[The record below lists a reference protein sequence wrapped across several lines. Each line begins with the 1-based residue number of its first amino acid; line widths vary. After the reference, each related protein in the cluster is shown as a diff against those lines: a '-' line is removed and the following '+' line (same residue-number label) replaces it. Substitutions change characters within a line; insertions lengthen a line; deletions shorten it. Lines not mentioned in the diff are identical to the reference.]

1 MDNFK
6 KYYQIILNID
16 NDKIVGLNQITNNLK
31 NQEIKYKELKNQD
44 INNNSSV
51 SNDYLLTS
59 ENIIKSVNQVREI
72 YINKCIEL
80 LEENYNLQNS
90 VEGNSFLK
98 LILYPLIN
106 I

>member
-31 NQEIKYKELKNQD
+31 IH
-44 INNNSSV
+44 SSV
-51 SNDYLLTS
+51 NSDYLLTN
-59 ENIIKSVNQVREI
+59 EDIIKSVNQVREI
-72 YINKCIEL
+72 YINKCIKL
-80 LEENYNLQNS
+80 LEENYYLQNS

>member
-31 NQEIKYKELKNQD
+31 IH
-44 INNNSSV
+44 SSV
-51 SNDYLLTS
+51 NSDYLLTN
-59 ENIIKSVNQVREI
+59 EDIIKSVNQVREI
-72 YINKCIEL
+72 YINKCIQL

>member
-1 MDNFK
+1 MENFK

-16 NDKIVGLNQITNNLK
+16 NDKIVGLNQQTNNLK
-31 NQEIKYKELKNQD
+31 IQELFE
-44 INNNSSV
+44 NNNILT
-51 SNDYLLTS
+51 NDYLLTND
-59 ENIIKSVNQVREI
+59 NIIKSISQIREI
-72 YINKCIEL
+72 YINKCIGL
-80 LEENYNLQNS
+80 LEDNYNLQNS

>member
-1 MDNFK
+1 MIMDNFK

-16 NDKIVGLNQITNNLK
+16 NDKIVGLNQQTNNFK
-31 NQEIKYKELKNQD
+31 IQELLEDNEILT
-44 INNNSSV
+44 
-51 SNDYLLTS
+51 NDYLLTN
-59 ENIIKSVNQVREI
+59 ENIIKSISQIREI

>member
-16 NDKIVGLNQITNNLK
+16 NDKIVGLNQITNNFK
-31 NQEIKYKELKNQD
+31 IH
-44 INNNSSV
+44 SSV
-51 SNDYLLTS
+51 NSDYLLTN
-59 ENIIKSVNQVREI
+59 EDIIKSVNQVREI

>member
-1 MDNFK
+1 MIMDNFK

-16 NDKIVGLNQITNNLK
+16 NDKIVGLNQQITNFK
-31 NQEIKYKELKNQD
+31 IQELLEDNEILT
-44 INNNSSV
+44 
-51 SNDYLLTS
+51 NDYLLKND
-59 ENIIKSVNQVREI
+59 NIIKSISQVREI

>member
-31 NQEIKYKELKNQD
+31 IH
-44 INNNSSV
+44 SSV
-51 SNDYLLTS
+51 NSDYLLTN
-59 ENIIKSVNQVREI
+59 EDIIKSVNQVREI

>member
-16 NDKIVGLNQITNNLK
+16 NDKIIGLNQQTNNLK
-31 NQEIKYKELKNQD
+31 IQELLENND
-44 INNNSSV
+44 ILT
-51 SNDYLLTS
+51 NDYLLTNN
-59 ENIIKSVNQVREI
+59 NIIKLISQVREI

-90 VEGNSFLK
+90 VDGNSFLK

-106 I
+106 L

>member
-16 NDKIVGLNQITNNLK
+16 NDKIIGLNQQTNNLK
-31 NQEIKYKELKNQD
+31 IQELLENND
-44 INNNSSV
+44 ILT
-51 SNDYLLTS
+51 NDYLLTNN
-59 ENIIKSVNQVREI
+59 NIIKSISQVREI

-90 VEGNSFLK
+90 VDGNSFLK

-106 I
+106 L

>member
-31 NQEIKYKELKNQD
+31 IHPSV
-44 INNNSSV
+44 NS
-51 SNDYLLTS
+51 DYLLTN
-59 ENIIKSVNQVREI
+59 EDIIKSVNQVREI

-80 LEENYNLQNS
+80 LEENYYLQNS

>member
-1 MDNFK
+1 MIMDNFK

-16 NDKIVGLNQITNNLK
+16 NDKIIGLNQQTNNLK
-31 NQEIKYKELKNQD
+31 IQELLENND
-44 INNNSSV
+44 ILT
-51 SNDYLLTS
+51 NDYLLTNN
-59 ENIIKSVNQVREI
+59 NIIKLISQVREI

-90 VEGNSFLK
+90 VDGNSFLK

-106 I
+106 L

>member
-16 NDKIVGLNQITNNLK
+16 NDKIVGLTQITNNLK
-31 NQEIKYKELKNQD
+31 IH
-44 INNNSSV
+44 SSV
-51 SNDYLLTS
+51 NSDYLLTN
-59 ENIIKSVNQVREI
+59 EDIIKSVNQVREI
-72 YINKCIEL
+72 YINKCIKL
-80 LEENYNLQNS
+80 LEENYYLQNS

>member
-16 NDKIVGLNQITNNLK
+16 NDKIVGLTQITNNLK
-31 NQEIKYKELKNQD
+31 IH
-44 INNNSSV
+44 SSV
-51 SNDYLLTS
+51 NSDYLLTN
-59 ENIIKSVNQVREI
+59 EDIIKSVNQVREI

>member
-16 NDKIVGLNQITNNLK
+16 NDKIVGLNQITNNFK
-31 NQEIKYKELKNQD
+31 IH
-44 INNNSSV
+44 SSV
-51 SNDYLLTS
+51 NSDYLLTND
-59 ENIIKSVNQVREI
+59 NIIKSVNQIREM

>member
-31 NQEIKYKELKNQD
+31 IH
-44 INNNSSV
+44 SSV
-51 SNDYLLTS
+51 NSDDLLTN
-59 ENIIKSVNQVREI
+59 ENIIKSVNQIREM

>member
-1 MDNFK
+1 MIMDNFK

-16 NDKIVGLNQITNNLK
+16 NDKIIGLNQQTNNLK
-31 NQEIKYKELKNQD
+31 IQELLENND
-44 INNNSSV
+44 ILT
-51 SNDYLLTS
+51 NDYLLTNN
-59 ENIIKSVNQVREI
+59 NIIKLISQVREI

-90 VEGNSFLK
+90 VNGNSFLK

-106 I
+106 L

>member
-16 NDKIVGLNQITNNLK
+16 NDKIVRLNQITNNLK
-31 NQEIKYKELKNQD
+31 IH
-44 INNNSSV
+44 SSV
-51 SNDYLLTS
+51 NSDYLLTN
-59 ENIIKSVNQVREI
+59 EDIIKSVNQVREI

>member
-16 NDKIVGLNQITNNLK
+16 NDKIIGLNQQTNNLK
-31 NQEIKYKELKNQD
+31 IQELLENND
-44 INNNSSV
+44 ILT
-51 SNDYLLTS
+51 NDYLLTNN
-59 ENIIKSVNQVREI
+59 NIIKSISQVREI

-90 VEGNSFLK
+90 VDGNSFLK

>member
-1 MDNFK
+1 MNNFK
-6 KYYQIILNID
+6 NYYQIILNID

-31 NQEIKYKELKNQD
+31 NQELLTD
-44 INNNSSV
+44 NNYQLTNE
-51 SNDYLLTS
+51 YLLTN
-59 ENIIKSVNQVREI
+59 ENIIQSISQIRET

-80 LEENYNLQNS
+80 LEENYYLQNS